1 MTNRISLKFE
11 FPLINICRGKEGERK
26 TGFWN
31 LAKYFRLVKVTLTKV
46 RARGNVNRAPRR
58 MHRGS
63 FREPVMER
71 RGEWGG
77 RRGMVYVNAAT
88 LSEINFRRSLL
99 STAFAIYTRPPVEMP
114 LSFSPISQPKKK
126 RQKEIGSLR
135 RVKDVV
141 VLFEFRWNE
150 RRRNEWR
157 YLKEFNV
164 VDIYKIC
171 ALLHGDG
178 LDWNSRFRSSESNV
192 WFRRALYL
200 DLEEILRGTY
210 CTVVGSD

>member
-31 LAKYFRLVKVTLTKV
+31 LAKYFRLVKVTLTKSPGECKSCAETNAQGLV
-46 RARGNVNRAPRR
+46 PRAGDGEAGR
-58 MHRGS
+58 M
-63 FREPVMER
+63 
-71 RGEWGG
+71 RGEKRDGLCKCG
-77 RRGMVYVNAAT
+77 HLVGNQFSALPFIRGLCHLYAAT
-88 LSEINFRRSLL
+88 CGNASLFL
-99 STAFAIYTRPPVEMP
+99 PD
-114 LSFSPISQPKKK
+114 FSAEKKK

-135 RVKDVV
+135 GVKDVV

-150 RRRNEWR
+150 RTRNEWR

-192 WFRRALYL
+192 WFRRVLYL

>member
-1 MTNRISLKFE
+1 MTNRISLKFD

-150 RRRNEWR
+150 RTRNEWR